1 MEAKDD
7 GLVPD
12 AIKNELN
19 RRPRGEE
26 NGNEEAMANN
36 STQLFVKSK
45 IPAKLTKNALN
56 NYEKEEFVLGVQ

>member
-1 MEAKDD
+1 MEAQDT

-19 RRPRGEE
+19 RRPKVEATEHEE
-26 NGNEEAMANN
+26 VMANN

-45 IPAKLTKNALN
+45 VPAKLTKNALN
-56 NYEKEEFVLGVQ
+56 NYEKDEFVQGIQ

>member
-1 MEAKDD
+1 MEVQDN

-19 RRPRGEE
+19 RKPRA
-26 NGNEEAMANN
+26 EATEHEDVMANN

-56 NYEKEEFVLGVQ
+56 NYEKDELFLGIQ